1 MAVCNSWTVCAVN
14 SFVHD
19 LWSEFVILYPSA
31 FFCDL
36 LFQKWGFYTFHRVW
50 IPTFRELGVDFG
62 RNLTSIEVFNYAT
75 VNLALFLT
83 LFCLFSQ
90 VWDCVQPWT
99 SRQNGEIRWNC
110 RIIIREQNPEVSS
123 CSRKC
128 SPDLRYGV
136 DFLALA
142 CCEIGRKWLYLC
154 NH

>member
-1 MAVCNSWTVCAVN
+1 MAVCNSWTASGVN

-36 LFQKWGFYTFHRVW
+36 PSWKRGFYTLHRVQ
-50 IPTFRELGVDFG
+50 IPTFRELWVDFW
-62 RNLTSIEVFNYAT
+62 RNLTSIGVFNYAT

-83 LFCLFSQ
+83 LLSMFIL
-90 VWDCVQPWT
+90 VWDCVQSWT
-99 SRQNGEIRWNC
+99 RWQNGEIRRNC
-110 RIIIREQNPEVSS
+110 RTIIREQNPEVSS

>member
-1 MAVCNSWTVCAVN
+1 MAVCNSWTASGVN

-19 LWSEFVILYPSA
+19 LWGEFVVIYPSV
-31 FFCDL
+31 FCGDL
-36 LFQKWGFYTFHRVW
+36 LSWKWGFHTFHRVQ
-50 IPTFRELGVDFG
+50 IPTFRELWVDFW

-83 LFCLFSQ
+83 LLSLFSR
-90 VWDCVQPWT
+90 VWDCVQSWT
-99 SRQNGEIRWNC
+99 RWQNGELSWDC
-110 RIIIREQNPEVSS
+110 RTIIREQNPDVSS

>member
-1 MAVCNSWTVCAVN
+1 MAVCNSWTASGVN

-19 LWSEFVILYPSA
+19 LSTEFVILYPSA
-31 FFCDL
+31 LFCDL
-36 LFQKWGFYTFHRVW
+36 LFQKWGFYTFHRVQ
-50 IPTFRELGVDFG
+50 IPTFRELGVDFWW
-62 RNLTSIEVFNYAT
+62 NLTSIGAFNYAT

-83 LFCLFSQ
+83 LLSMFSR
-90 VWDCVQPWT
+90 VCDYVQSWT
-99 SRQNGEIRWNC
+99 SGQNGEIRRNC
-110 RIIIREQNPEVSS
+110 RTIIREQNPEVSS

-128 SPDLRYGV
+128 SLDLRYGV

>member
-1 MAVCNSWTVCAVN
+1 MAVCNSWTASGVN

-36 LFQKWGFYTFHRVW
+36 STWKWGSHTLRRVQN
-50 IPTFRELGVDFG
+50 PTFRELGVDFG
-62 RNLTSIEVFNYAT
+62 RNLTSIEVFNDVT

-83 LFCLFSQ
+83 LLSMFIR
-90 VWDCVQPWT
+90 VWDCVQSWT
-99 SRQNGEIRWNC
+99 SRQNSEIRRNC
-110 RIIIREQNPEVSS
+110 RAIIREQTPEDSS

-128 SPDLRYGV
+128 SLDLRYGV

>member
-1 MAVCNSWTVCAVN
+1 MAVCNSWTASGVN

-19 LWSEFVILYPSA
+19 LRAEFVNLYPSA
-31 FFCDL
+31 FFCD
-36 LFQKWGFYTFHRVW
+36 FPPWKWGFHTLHRVQ
-50 IPTFRELGVDFG
+50 IPTFQELWVDFA
-62 RNLTSIEVFNYAT
+62 RNLTSIWAFNYSI
-75 VNLALFLT
+75 VNLSLFLT
-83 LFCLFSQ
+83 LLSLLSRVC
-90 VWDCVQPWT
+90 DYVQSWT
-99 SRQNGEIRWNC
+99 SGQNGEIRRNC
-110 RIIIREQNPEVSS
+110 RTIIREQCPEVSS